1 MKTPSLDHI
10 EDTEVSEIFDS
21 YPPIFR
27 KKLLFLR
34 NLILKIAKED
44 PRIGSID
51 ETVRWGEPSYLT
63 SETKSGSIIRI
74 HWRASKPKEYAMY
87 FHCGTTLISDFRK
100 KYSKELCFGGNRSI
114 IFQEVDKVPTKIISA
129 CIKMALTYNLNK

>member
-1 MKTPSLDHI
+1 MKTHRQNKI
-10 EDTEVSEIFDS
+10 EDTEVAEIFES
-21 YPPIFR
+21 YPPAFK

-34 NLILKIAKED
+34 ALILNVAKSD
-44 PRIGSID
+44 ARIGKID

-74 HWRASKPKEYAMY
+74 HWRASQPKQYAIY
-87 FHCGTTLISDFRK
+87 FHCGTTLVSDFKK
-100 KYSKELCFGGNRSI
+100 KYSKNLCFGGNRSI
-114 IFQEVDKVPTKIISA
+114 IFQEKDIVPEKIVST